1 MKFGN
6 LTKFNL
12 WKFFFKKL
20 CTKCGAETSP
30 RHILKKSKLCIGLDQ
45 WSEVSYSSLLLY
57 GQVVDYQDML
67 KLRCSLHAFTSY
79 KAFFKKQK
87 YVWN

>member
-6 LTKFNL
+6 LIKCSLRKFL
-12 WKFFFKKL
+12 FKKL

-30 RHILKKSKLCIGLDQ
+30 RHIFKKSKLGIALDQ
-45 WSEVSYSSLLLY
+45 RSEFSYSLLLLY
-57 GQVVDYQDML
+57 AQVVDYQDML

-87 YVWN
+87 DVWN